1 MPFAPSDIMA
11 PLPPTLRPAYV
22 SKDPFLEREA
32 EKYENPIASREM
44 ILDLIKGHEKPMSRE
59 ELAKVLKLTE
69 EEPLEALRR
78 RLRAMERD
86 GQLVFTRN
94 QCYALPDRLNLV
106 KGYVLGHKDG
116 FGFLRPEGG
125 GPDLFLNNREMQRL
139 MHGDYALVQ
148 PTEIDR
154 KGRQEARL
162 VRLLKSREADI
173 VGRYFVENGVGFV
186 VPDDSRIGQDIII
199 PEGENKGLA
208 RARSWSCASISA
220 PPPASM
226 RSAPSWKCWVKTWR
240 PAWRSRSPCVP
251 TAFRTLGRKR

>member
-1 MPFAPSDIMA
+1 MA

-44 ILDLIKGHEKPMSRE
+44 ILDLIKGHESPCPVKSWQRS
-59 ELAKVLKLTE
+59 KLTE

-199 PEGENKGLA
+199 PEGRTRALA
-208 RARSWSCASISA
+208 RARS
-220 PPPASM
+220 
-226 RSAPSWKCWVKTWR
+226 
-240 PAWRSRSPCVP
+240 
-251 TAFRTLGRKR
+251 

>member
-1 MPFAPSDIMA
+1 MSQ
-11 PLPPTLRPAYV
+11 
-22 SKDPFLEREA
+22 KDPFLEREA
-32 EKYENPIASREM
+32 EKYDNPIASREL
-44 ILDLIKGHEKPMSRE
+44 ILELIKGHEKPMSRE
-59 ELAKVLKLTE
+59 ELAKVLKLKD

-106 KGYVLGHKDG
+106 KGYVIGHKDG

-125 GPDLFLNNREMQRL
+125 GPDLYLNNREMQRL
-139 MHGDYALVQ
+139 MHGDYVLVQ

-199 PEGENKGLA
+199 PEGENKGA
-208 RARSWSCASISA
+208 RQSQVVVVRINQRA
-220 PPPASM
+220 
-226 RSAPSWKCWVKTWR
+226 T
-240 PAWRSRSPCVP
+240 SRINAVG
-251 TAFRTLGRKR
+251 TV